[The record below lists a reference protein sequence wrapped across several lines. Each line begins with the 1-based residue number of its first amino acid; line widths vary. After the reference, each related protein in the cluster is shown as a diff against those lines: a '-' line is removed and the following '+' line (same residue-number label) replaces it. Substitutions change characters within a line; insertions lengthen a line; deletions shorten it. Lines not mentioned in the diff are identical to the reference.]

1 MSLEKLTVKL
11 VTNYGEISIEIYPQ
25 AAPITVRNFLH
36 YVVDDFYDGIVFH
49 RVIKSFVIQA
59 GLFDASGTPR
69 LNLRAPIVSEA
80 DNGLSN
86 EKWTLSMARSDDPN
100 SASAQ
105 FFINLNDNTS
115 LDYAGEESPGY
126 TVFGR
131 VVEGRGLV
139 ENIGNLPV
147 STQGQ
152 FEAVPLQ
159 FVTIL
164 DIEIPSYAEDLVQLP
179 KLEAST
185 NREIAEVLLST
196 ELIDVRLQRDGSWA
210 ILEDGVSFAELQGY
224 TRLLLLDES
233 IALDVSG
240 AGGQAYRLYKA
251 AFNRDPIQDDKTG
264 LGYWI
269 AQLDK
274 GMSLEEVAERFIDSA
289 EFEELYGG
297 NLDNESFL
305 KAVYQNVLERPPD
318 PQGLNWW
325 LKEMNTNLEKTR
337 AKVLADFAESSE
349 NQSNT
354 LELIGAG
361 ILYDPWLG

>member
-1 MSLEKLTVKL
+1 MTLENLSVKL
-11 VTNYGEISIEIYPQ
+11 VTNYGEISVEIYPRI
-25 AAPITVRNFLH
+25 APVTVKNFLH

-49 RVIKSFVIQA
+49 RVIKGFVIQA
-59 GLFDASGTPR
+59 GLFDASGSPR
-69 LNLRAPIVSEA
+69 LNLRAPISSEA
-80 DNGLSN
+80 NNGLSN
-86 EKWTLSMARSDDPN
+86 EKWTLAMARSDDPD

-105 FFINLNDNTS
+105 FFINLNDNAF
-115 LDYAGEESPGY
+115 LNYAGEDAPGY

-131 VVEGRGLV
+131 VVEGMNLV
-139 ENIGNLPV
+139 EKIGDLPV

-164 DIEIPSYAEDLVQLP
+164 DVEIPPYAEELVDLPTL
-179 KLEAST
+179 KAST
-185 NREIAEVLLST
+185 DREIAEVSLST
-196 ELIDVRLQRDGSWA
+196 ELIDVRLQMDGSWA
-210 ILEDGVSFAELQGY
+210 ILENGVSFAELQGY

-274 GMSLEEVAERFIDSA
+274 GMSLEEVAERFIDSE
-289 EFEELYGG
+289 EFEDLYGG

-318 PQGLNWW
+318 PQGLDWW
-325 LKEMNTNLEKTR
+325 LKELNTNPEKTR
-337 AKVLADFAESSE
+337 AKVLADFAESTE
-349 NQSNT
+349 NQANT